1 MSAVAGL
8 RVFVGLLAL
17 LSSACAG
24 HSSGLALTDV
34 QKCNLAVLEASQA
47 SLGLAMQRENEMK
60 VMRFGSEAAINAYVT
75 ETDRL
80 KTEAV
85 RLDAVR
91 LLLVKKGGDLP
102 GDVAIIAG
110 GLTHEQATSLIAA
123 ADACTDEALK

>member
-1 MSAVAGL
+1 MSAIAGL
-8 RVFVGLLAL
+8 RVFAGLLAL

-24 HSSGLALTDV
+24 HSSGLALTEV

-60 VMRFGSEAAINAYVT
+60 VMRFGSEAALNAYVT

-80 KTEAV
+80 KTEAD

-91 LLLVKKGGDLP
+91 LLLIEKGGDLP
-102 GDVAIIAG
+102 GNVARIAG
-110 GLTHEQATSLIAA
+110 GLTHDQVTSLIAA
-123 ADACTDEALK
+123 ADTCADEALK